1 MIPVLAPKGRFH
13 YSPRMGMFPGPVF
26 AGIQTKNNQR
36 SLIQNMKTNSIIS
49 GVAACLIAVS
59 LTACD
64 KAKNEATKAAD
75 AAKDAAGSAVDATKD
90 AAGKAMDAAKDAATA
105 AMTNAPAAAA
115 SSFTDTVAA
124 AKKALEEKNYQ
135 GVLDELKKLSDTQL
149 SPEQQ
154 SVVDGLKAEATK
166 MLSGA
171 AADAAKA
178 ALGK

>member
-75 AAKDAAGSAVDATKD
+75 AAKDAA
-90 AAGKAMDAAKDAATA
+90 TA

-149 SPEQQ
+149 SSEQQ